1 MHYGDDPVGSDEY
14 VQFDGLGLAD
24 LVRRKA
30 VSPAELVAAS
40 QAATA
45 EVDPRINAVV
55 LDMADTAAQTLRD
68 GLLAGPFTGVPLM
81 VKDFVCNYAGVP
93 TRFGSRLFEGL
104 IPDHDSETMAR
115 FKRAGFV
122 TLAKT
127 ACSEF
132 AFSAGTEA
140 VVYGKPVSNPWSLV
154 HSASGSSGGSAAA
167 VAARMVPIAYG
178 DDGGGSIRLPASHT
192 ATFGLKP
199 TRGRVPL
206 GPDLPDS
213 GFAGLACAHG
223 LTRSV
228 RDSAALLDVLAGPD
242 YGATYY
248 APPPARPFLE
258 EVGAPP
264 GRLKIG
270 FCAGFSEDICVHPDA
285 LAALDD
291 AAKLCESLGHDVIP
305 VKLKFDRAA
314 LMPMTSSTGI
324 R

>member
-1 MHYGDDPVGSDEY
+1 
-14 VQFDGLGLAD
+14 
-24 LVRRKA
+24 
-30 VSPAELVAAS
+30 
-40 QAATA
+40 
-45 EVDPRINAVV
+45 
-55 LDMADTAAQTLRD
+55 
-68 GLLAGPFTGVPLM
+68 
-81 VKDFVCNYAGVP
+81 
-93 TRFGSRLFEGL
+93 
-104 IPDHDSETMAR
+104 MAR

-132 AFSAGTEA
+132 AFSAETEA
-140 VVYGKPVSNPWSLV
+140 VVYRKPVSNPWSLV
-154 HSASGSSGGSAAA
+154 HSASGSNGGSAAA

-192 ATFGLKP
+192 ATFGFKP

-213 GFAGLACAHG
+213 GFAG
-223 LTRSV
+223 
-228 RDSAALLDVLAGPD
+228 PD
-242 YGATYY
+242 CGATYH

-264 GRLKIG
+264 GRLEIG

-305 VKLKFDRAA
+305 VELKFDRAA
-314 LMPMTSSTGI
+314 LMPMISSRGI
-324 R
+324 Q